1 MVKAVFRKVKG
12 IFKMVDGFSTPD
24 LLRYKSSSDYSTA
37 WGGFFTLVFM
47 AAIFLTFSVEII
59 NCFKRNQ
66 ITASEA
72 MVISQEP
79 KLLQISTEPAANFML
94 SIQIEDLD
102 LNGPKRY
109 FDISMK
115 KISFDYVNDTFG
127 WD

>member
-1 MVKAVFRKVKG
+1 MKTVARKAKGLFR
-12 IFKMVDGFSTPD
+12 MVDGFSTPD

-47 AAIFLTFSVEII
+47 TSIFLTFSVEII

-72 MVISQEP
+72 MVVSQEP
-79 KLLQISTEPAANFML
+79 KLLEISTEPAANFML
-94 SIQIEDLD
+94 SIQIEGLD

-115 KISFDYVNDTFG
+115 KASFDYVNDTVE
-127 WD
+127 WN